1 MADDRIIVALDV
13 HSLEDLKKLV
23 ETLGDR
29 VSFYKVGIRIFIKK
43 ISTITNSTISYLNT
57 HFSPSPYKLHY
68 KFQNLLD
75 NQYPS
80 PQFYQLL

>member
-29 VSFYKVGIRIFIKK
+29 VSF
-43 ISTITNSTISYLNT
+43 L
-57 HFSPSPYKLHY
+57 
-68 KFQNLLD
+68 
-75 NQYPS
+75 
-80 PQFYQLL
+80 

>member
-29 VSFYKVGIRIFIKK
+29 VFF
-43 ISTITNSTISYLNT
+43 L
-57 HFSPSPYKLHY
+57 
-68 KFQNLLD
+68 
-75 NQYPS
+75 
-80 PQFYQLL
+80 

>member
-29 VSFYKVGIRIFIKK
+29 VSF
-43 ISTITNSTISYLNT
+43 
-57 HFSPSPYKLHY
+57 
-68 KFQNLLD
+68 
-75 NQYPS
+75 
-80 PQFYQLL
+80 

>member
-29 VSFYKVGIRIFIKK
+29 VSF
-43 ISTITNSTISYLNT
+43 ISRDGTVLQCRSRCGAVFEGSGKTRFPRFESTRHSQYRRAEYSR
-57 HFSPSPYKLHY
+57 FDPSRR
-68 KFQNLLD
+68 
-75 NQYPS
+75 
-80 PQFYQLL
+80 

>member
-29 VSFYKVGIRIFIKK
+29 VSFYKSREWNCFTVPVPMRCGI
-43 ISTITNSTISYLNT
+43 
-57 HFSPSPYKLHY
+57 
-68 KFQNLLD
+68 
-75 NQYPS
+75 
-80 PQFYQLL
+80 